1 VSIPGIPNDSDIP
14 LFGGSQLAREHAIED
29 GETPVGAALTVIYIY
44 TNKVGNRDMMIREE
58 ENCRR
63 TTVYSYDANDRL
75 TGSVTTTTDQML
87 SAFWM
92 PLIVPRRRRQRSRD
106 CEGVDPTMRPLGRRT
121 EPRDA
126 AALWTG
132 IESPL
137 RRSFMLRT

>member
-58 ENCRR
+58 EDCRR

-75 TGSVTTTTDQML
+75 DRLGDHHHRPDAVRLLD
-87 SAFWM
+87 AA
-92 PLIVPRRRRQRSRD
+92 D
-106 CEGVDPTMRPLGRRT
+106 CTEAPPST
-121 EPRDA
+121 EPR
-126 AALWTG
+126 L
-132 IESPL
+132 
-137 RRSFMLRT
+137 